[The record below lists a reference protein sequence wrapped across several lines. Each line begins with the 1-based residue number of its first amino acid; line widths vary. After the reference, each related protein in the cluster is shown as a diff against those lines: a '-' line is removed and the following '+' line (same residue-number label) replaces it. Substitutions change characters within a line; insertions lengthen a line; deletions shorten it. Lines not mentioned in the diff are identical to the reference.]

1 MYTVKPSALTSA
13 NQTNYYSDYCYDAL
27 FYGCMIEA
35 MDFMKNYTVSNVY
48 EQRYENAVTA
58 LRNQSRRTRRDDMEA
73 PASPA
78 GGDNPITGGN

>member
-1 MYTVKPSALTSA
+1 MYM
-13 NQTNYYSDYCYDAL
+13 NND
-27 FYGCMIEA
+27 I
-35 MDFMKNYTVSNVY
+35 
-48 EQRYENAVTA
+48 ENAVTA